1 MTTQLLKQNVFKP
14 ANSPIAMARRTPQWA
29 FEIHS
34 HDFSELVIILS
45 GIGMHI
51 TENETY
57 PVQRGDVFIVTKNQS
72 HGYDKLENLNLI
84 NIYYDLNALN
94 MPIHDLYMLPGYT
107 ALFTLEPVYRK
118 KHSFNSKLR
127 LTNNE
132 LLTINKMVNL
142 LDRELLKQAKG
153 FQFLACSIF
162 MQIVG
167 YISRCYEHSS
177 SPTSQSLL
185 RIGESISF
193 IENNYHQP
201 ITLEQ
206 LAGMAH
212 MSRRS
217 FQRIFRTIIGDSPIN
232 YLLQLRLSRAKELL
246 QNRTMSI
253 TQVAFDTGFQD
264 SNYFSRKFRQ
274 IYSMSPRQYRKQV
287 TFQQVK

>member
-1 MTTQLLKQNVFKP
+1 MTRLQKQNVFKP
-14 ANSPIAMARRTPQWA
+14 VNSPIAMARRTPQWE
-29 FEIHS
+29 FEIHT

-45 GIGMHI
+45 GKGMHI
-51 TENETY
+51 TENEIY
-57 PVQRGDVFIVTKNQS
+57 PVQRGDVFIITGNQS

-94 MPIHDLYMLPGYT
+94 IPIHDLYMLPGYT
-107 ALFTLEPVYRK
+107 ALFTLEPVYRR

-127 LTNNE
+127 MTNKE
-132 LLTINKMVNL
+132 LLSVNRMVNI
-142 LDRELLKQAKG
+142 LDKELLGQGKG
-153 FQFLACSIF
+153 FRFLACSIF

-167 YISRCYEHSS
+167 YVSRCYERSS
-177 SPTSQSLL
+177 SPTSRSLL

-193 IENNYHQP
+193 IENNYNQP

-206 LAGMAH
+206 LADMAH

-217 FQRIFRTIIGDSPIN
+217 FQRVFRTIIGDSPIN

-246 QNRTMSI
+246 KNRTMSI
-253 TQVAFDTGFQD
+253 TQVAFDSGFLD

-274 IYSMSPRQYRKQV
+274 VHGMSPRQYREQANL
-287 TFQQVK
+287 